1 MASVN
6 GRFLSSSSQILLY
19 AVAVVVALV
28 ALFSFALSF
37 NALAVLAED
46 SHVPRQIAWAWPV
59 VVDLSIIV
67 GTFASLVLRGRS
79 SRAVRVYPWLIL
91 VFFGL
96 VSILG
101 NGYHALTGGAPAT
114 PPIAFAV
121 GAVPAIALLASTHLL
136 VVMLTSPTEAVT
148 DEQIVRD
155 TKKAARVQ
163 PATVPKPAPATKRR
177 QPPAPKP
184 LTPAARP
191 VAPAVNE
198 TRAQPP
204 VALLPAP
211 VVLELPATV
220 PVVEPETLPSASASA
235 PAPVT
240 RASVGRSGS
249 MTREQAEK
257 KVLRQW
263 KETGEWMSGPAAGDL
278 MGVSRKTGARLVAGL
293 RAANDPAASTEA

>member
-91 VFFGL
+91 VFFGI

-136 VVMLTSPTEAVT
+136 VVMLTSPSEPVT
-148 DEQIVRD
+148 DEQIAKDV
-155 TKKAARVQ
+155 KKASRAQPAAAQKPAAKTAHTPQTRAVSTVVAPPLRPAPEPVSTVTTAVEPAVQ
-163 PATVPKPAPATKRR
+163 PATEVVETVVAP
-177 QPPAPKP
+177 
-184 LTPAARP
+184 RP
-191 VAPAVNE
+191 VLEPERVTAPVPG
-198 TRAQPP
+198 TRAG
-204 VALLPAP
+204 
-211 VVLELPATV
+211 
-220 PVVEPETLPSASASA
+220 
-235 PAPVT
+235 
-240 RASVGRSGS
+240 VGRAGS
-249 MTREQAEK
+249 MTREQAER
-257 KVLRQW
+257 KVLRHW
-263 KETGEWMSGPAAGDL
+263 SDTGEWMSGPAAGDL
-278 MGVSRKTGARLVAGL
+278 MGVSRKTGARLVSGL
-293 RAANDPAASTEA
+293 RAAQEVAASTPV

>member
-79 SRAVRVYPWLIL
+79 SRAVRAYPWTIL
-91 VFFGL
+91 VFFGF

-136 VVMLTSPTEAVT
+136 VVMLTSPAEPVT
-148 DEQIVRD
+148 DEQIAREA
-155 TKKAARVQ
+155 KKASRSQ
-163 PATVPKPAPATKRR
+163 PAVKPVTPVKPVRARATPVPQMPAPARIASE
-177 QPPAPKP
+177 PARAI
-184 LTPAARP
+184 AAQGADVDSTAEIAVG
-191 VAPAVNE
+191 VASVAAP
-198 TRAQPP
+198 TRAGQ
-204 VALLPAP
+204 
-211 VVLELPATV
+211 
-220 PVVEPETLPSASASA
+220 
-235 PAPVT
+235 
-240 RASVGRSGS
+240 GRQGS
-249 MTREQAEK
+249 MTREQAERR
-257 KVLRQW
+257 VLRVLN
-263 KETGEWMSGPAAGDL
+263 ETGEWMSGPAAGDL
-278 MGVSRKTGARLVAGL
+278 MGVSRKTGARLIAGL
-293 RAANDPAASTEA
+293 RAQQLTEQPAP